1 MLLRHPHVS
10 LTSMV
15 NTNGSPNAPRVM
27 VVDDDPAIREFV
39 GQALEDEGYEIR
51 LAHNGLDALSILR
64 DWPANLIV
72 LDLMMPTMDGW
83 TFRDKQR
90 STSDLAHIPV
100 IIMSAARN
108 LDGQTERLQP
118 AAILPKP
125 FDLNTLLSETERLL
139 S

>member
-1 MLLRHPHVS
+1 MNH
-10 LTSMV
+10 
-15 NTNGSPNAPRVM
+15 RVHDGAVARVL

-51 LAHNGLDALSILR
+51 LAVNGKEALCTLR
-64 DWPANLIV
+64 NWPAHLIV

-90 STSDLAHIPV
+90 DSVALADIPV
-100 IIMSAARN
+100 IVMSAARN
-108 LDGQTERLQP
+108 LVGQTERLAP

-125 FDLNTLLSETERLL
+125 FDLNALLTETERLL
-139 S
+139 A

>member
-1 MLLRHPHVS
+1 MMQTDS
-10 LTSMV
+10 SDSTQ
-15 NTNGSPNAPRVM
+15 RVL

-39 GQALEDEGYEIR
+39 GQALEEEGYEIR
-51 LAHNGLDALSILR
+51 LAVDGQDALCKLR
-64 DWPANLIV
+64 DWHANLIV

-90 STSDLAHIPV
+90 ENGDLADIPV
-100 IIMSAARN
+100 IVMSAARN
-108 LDGQTERLQP
+108 LQGQADRLQP

-125 FDLNTLLSETERLL
+125 FDLNTLLTETERLL